1 MIESLHANGHARTL
15 TGAIER
21 IPAVSVSDERLAK
34 IHAYAREKGVSRPL
48 YALAKLL
55 LTPLLRFWFRLHVE
69 GVENVPAE
77 GPAVV
82 APNHKSFLD
91 AFFVGLAQKRH
102 VRFMAKVE
110 LFNGPLGWMFPRLGA
125 FPVRR
130 GKSDADALETARTI
144 LRQGGLLVVF
154 PEGTRVEDEDALGSP
169 HHGAGRLAAET
180 GAPMV
185 PAAIA
190 GTSRMW
196 FGPIPKPR
204 RVQVSFLEPIQ
215 VTDMESGR
223 EAVSELVNQRVW
235 PRVQEEYG
243 RLVATPGMIAAA
255 LAAAGIGGLLATR
268 QRKKTQPRLLGV
280 VAPGNVRRKQRR
292 RRGSGRRRAR
302 RS

>member
-1 MIESLHANGHARTL
+1 MVESLDANGHAQTL
-15 TGAIER
+15 TAAVETIR
-21 IPAVSVSDERLAK
+21 PVSVSDERLAQ
-34 IHAYAREKGVSRPL
+34 IHAYSREKGVSRPL
-48 YALAKLL
+48 YALAKIL

-110 LFNGPLGWMFPRLGA
+110 LFNGPLGWLFPRLGA

-130 GKSDADALETARTI
+130 GKSDAEALETARTI

-190 GTSRMW
+190 GTSKMW

-204 RVQVSFLEPIQ
+204 RVRVSFLEPIH
-215 VTDMESGR
+215 VADMESGR
-223 EAVSELVNQRVW
+223 EAVSELVDSRVW

-268 QRKKTQPRLLGV
+268 QRRAKAQPRLLGV

-292 RRGSGRRRAR
+292 RKRSGR
-302 RS
+302 